1 MALFTLGVGRGAEV
15 QNLARSRRNGRPGE
29 ITGPLYRVG
38 YSKYSQ
44 IAWMG
49 GTDIKKRRRQK
60 RVEGR
65 VVGLTHCVVQALNR
79 TVSTNSVRFIVVL
92 RLKSRLK

>member
-1 MALFTLGVGRGAEV
+1 
-15 QNLARSRRNGRPGE
+15 
-29 ITGPLYRVG
+29 
-38 YSKYSQ
+38 
-44 IAWMG
+44 MG

-92 RLKSRLK
+92 RLKLRLK